1 MPSFPIKFGV
11 WSNYLLTIVI
21 IKSSSL
27 KSVNCSQESDC
38 ESSND
43 GGHTP
48 AGGRMKLAMKIQNC
62 FVFFVSCVC
71 THVESHVG
79 KRAGEAPQKTRPF

>member
-38 ESSND
+38 ESSNG